1 MAHCR
6 KPSGTD
12 EGKPPTKYDIRGSSS
27 ISDQPHNIVT
37 IWQNKAKRIEAE
49 KREPDKAV
57 MDKPDAIVSIEK
69 QRNGAFEG
77 RFGFWFDDRSLRFCD
92 SYMAPVEPYPMEAA

>member
-1 MAHCR
+1 
-6 KPSGTD
+6 
-12 EGKPPTKYDIRGSSS
+12 
-27 ISDQPHNIVT
+27 
-37 IWQNKAKRIEAE
+37 
-49 KREPDKAV
+49 